1 MPETAQVYYYV
12 RHPDRDQ
19 VVELFERVVRAAE
32 AAAMGTDTQVDVEVM
47 HGNYPV
53 LPNHTLAQL
62 VNDNLVAMG
71 GIEYNAEEQAF
82 AETIRKTL
90 ISPRRELGSQQRIA
104 PYQPRQSMG
113 STDVGDVSWLVPTVG
128 FSTATWVPGT
138 PAHSWQ
144 AVAAGGMSI
153 GHKGMG
159 LASRLLA
166 KSAAQL
172 ILQPDVI
179 AEAKAELR
187 RSQGPDFVYAALLG
201 DRKPPLDY
209 RK

>member
-1 MPETAQVYYYV
+1 
-12 RHPDRDQ
+12 
-19 VVELFERVVRAAE
+19 
-32 AAAMGTDTQVDVEVM
+32 M

-53 LPNHTLAQL
+53 LPNLTLARL

-71 GIEYNAEEQAF
+71 GITYSPAEQEF
-82 AETIRKTL
+82 AETIRSTL
-90 ISPRRELGSQQRIA
+90 INPRRELGSEQTVT
-104 PYQPRQSMG
+104 PYRVRQSMG

-128 FSTATWVPGT
+128 FTTATWVPGT

-159 LASRLLA
+159 LATRLLA

-172 ILQPDVI
+172 ILQPQII
-179 AEAKAELR
+179 AEAKAELQEA
-187 RSQGPDFVYAALLG
+187 QGPDFVYAALLG
-201 DRKPPLDY
+201 DREPPLDY